1 MASNGKPWGS
11 LAVLCLVPFVMV
23 LGNSMLIPNLPE
35 MGREWG
41 VDKSA
46 AGLVVTTFSVSA
58 GLGIAVAG
66 YLADRFG
73 RKVIIVPS
81 LVLYGVGGIVS
92 GFAGAML
99 GEGSMFLVLV
109 GRVLQGVGAAGTM
122 PVAMALVGDLFK
134 DNSRVTALGIL
145 EASNGLG
152 KVLSPILGALA
163 GLIAW
168 WFTFFG
174 YAAVALPA
182 AALVWWLVKEPKRQ
196 KKQQGIGQY
205 FGQIKQVFAQKGVPL
220 LACFWAGT
228 VALFILFGILFYLS
242 EHLENEHGI
251 DGLPKG
257 FLIMWPVLA
266 MSVVSFATGLYLQN
280 HKNLLKS
287 AVVTGFALGIAGT
300 ALVAIYPDDWTF
312 FTGVILNGIGTGL
325 VLPGLN
331 NLITSATGTEQ
342 RAGVTAA
349 YGAVR
354 FFGVA
359 AGPPLY
365 GALMKYGDAMPF
377 WFSSIVMAVTLAVA
391 IFFIKPEQLLGKGG
405 GGGGQEG
412 DQAKGKAVSGWKP
425 PDDLPEG
432 TRKRIKQ

>member
-1 MASNGKPWGS
+1 VAAKGKPWGS

-23 LGNSMLIPNLPE
+23 LGNSMLIPVMPE

-41 VDKSA
+41 VDKPT
-46 AGLVVTTFSVSA
+46 AGLVVTTFSVAA

-73 RKVIIVPS
+73 RKVVIVPA
-81 LVLYGVGGIVS
+81 LVLYGLGGILS
-92 GFAGAML
+92 GVAGMWLA
-99 GEGSMFLVLV
+99 ENSMALVLA
-109 GRVLQGVGAAGTM
+109 GRVLQGIGAAGTM
-122 PVAMALVGDLFK
+122 PVAMALTGDLFK
-134 DNSRVTALGIL
+134 DNSRVTALGVL

-182 AALVWWLVKEPKRQ
+182 ALAVWFFVKEPKRE
-196 KKQQGIGQY
+196 KKDAGLGDY
-205 FGQIKQVFAQKGVPL
+205 FQRIKKVFQTKGVPL
-220 LACFWAGT
+220 VACFWAGT

-242 EHLENEHGI
+242 EHLENEHGV

-266 MSVVSFATGLYLQN
+266 MSITAFATGLFLQK
-280 HKNLLKS
+280 HRDLLKP
-287 AVVTGFALGIAGT
+287 AVVSGFALGTAGT
-300 ALVAIYPDDWTF
+300 ALVAFYPDDWTF
-312 FTGVILNGIGTGL
+312 FTGIIVNGIGTGL

-342 RAGVTAA
+342 RAGITAA

-365 GALMKYGDAMPF
+365 GLLMKMGDAVPF
-377 WFSSIVMAVTLAVA
+377 WFSALVEAGTLAVVV
-391 IFFIKPEQLLGKGG
+391 FLVNPGQLIGKGEG
-405 GGGGQEG
+405 GGDGGPKQ
-412 DQAKGKAVSGWKP
+412 GKQVPGWKP
-425 PDDLPEG
+425 PEGLPVG
-432 TRKRIKQ
+432 TRRYLR